1 MLNRKIL
8 QFRIQI
14 LRFGKKKLA
23 DLNFQ
28 VNFGI
33 KLRLM
38 KTQRQKLLFL
48 ITFLSFILSYSQIKV
63 SGKVTF
69 RNKGISDVNVT
80 LKNTYDGATTDANGN
95 FTFETSEKGNQ
106 ILSFTHSKYNDIEKA
121 IVIENQDLSVNAE
134 LKEQINEIDA
144 VVVSAGSIE
153 ASDKKRATALLSPID
168 IYTTAGADGQISSA
182 LNYLPGVQKVGETE
196 GLFIRGGTGT
206 ESKIFMDGSLI
217 NNYFSSSVPGIAGR
231 DRFNTS
237 LFKGNV
243 FSSGGYSAL
252 YGQALSGALMLESVD
267 LPDQSSYDFG
277 ISPIFLRAGF
287 QKLGEDKNHSY
298 GATLGYSNLN
308 LMQEVLNFNT
318 DFIDAPQGINA
329 DANFRIKT
337 KSGGFFK
344 YYGMYDTNSMGVKT
358 ESLEADN
365 QFSLIKLKGKNTY
378 HNLSFKQKFGKY
390 LLNAGTSYSFNRT
403 DLNFSTESNEV
414 EADKMRLLTDG
425 NYINLKAVL
434 ERKINKISALRGGFE
449 LNSTD
454 EKLSFEEINKHYKDL
469 ISAVFVET
477 DLGFSNQLSA
487 KIGVRAEN
495 SSFLGKTN
503 FAPRIAL
510 AYRLAKDWTTSFAYG
525 LFYQNPESKYIN
537 GPADLDFQKSQHYIL
552 QVQRTTDGRSLRF
565 EAFYKKYDQLIKV
578 SNLGFNNNQNQPVQT
593 ADNNNG
599 FGYAKGLELF
609 WRDKKTFENIDY
621 WISYSFLDSKRDFM
635 NYPVSLKPNFASEHT
650 LSAVAKRF
658 IPKWKLG
665 VNLSYTYAKGRPYY
679 DFATKDVNGETINYT
694 RNEGRLKDYNALNV
708 SFNYL
713 PNLGK
718 KDAKAFTVFVLSVS
732 NVLGSKN
739 VYGYNFSSDGS
750 RSSAVVPPVN
760 TFLFIGAFIS
770 FGVDKTQDAI
780 NNNL

>member
-1 MLNRKIL
+1 
-8 QFRIQI
+8 
-14 LRFGKKKLA
+14 
-23 DLNFQ
+23 
-28 VNFGI
+28 
-33 KLRLM
+33 M
-38 KTQRQKLLFL
+38 KTQIQRLLFL
-48 ITFLSFILSYSQIKV
+48 IAFLSFVV
-63 SGKVTF
+63 SFAQVKITGKVTY
-69 RNKGISDVNVT
+69 RNKGISDINVT
-80 LKNTYDGATTDANGN
+80 LKDTYDGATTDVNGN
-95 FTFETSEKGNQ
+95 FSFETSEKGTHV
-106 ILSFTHSKYNDIEKA
+106 LTFTHPKYNDVEKQ
-121 IVIENQDLSVNAE
+121 ILIENQDITVNAE

-144 VVVSAGSIE
+144 VVISAGSIE
-153 ASDKKRATALLSPID
+153 ASDKKRATALLTPID

-217 NNYFSSSVPGIAGR
+217 NNYFSNSVPGIAGR

-267 LPDQSSYDFG
+267 LPDQSSYDLG
-277 ISPIFLRAGF
+277 VSPIFLSGGF
-287 QKLGEDKNHSY
+287 QKLSEDKNHSY
-298 GATLGYSNLN
+298 GATLGYSLLS
-308 LMQEVLNFNT
+308 LMQNVFDFNT
-318 DFIDAPQGINA
+318 NFIDAPQGLNG

-344 YYGMYDTNSMGVKT
+344 YYGMFDTNKMGVKS
-358 ESLEADN
+358 ESLEPGYDFA
-365 QFSLIKLKGKNTY
+365 LVRLKGKNTY
-378 HNLSFKQKFGKY
+378 HNLSFKQKFGRY
-390 LLNAGTSYSFNRT
+390 LLNTAASYSYNRS
-403 DLNFSTESNEV
+403 DLNFSTETHDQES
-414 EADKMRLLTDG
+414 DKTRLLTDG
-425 NYINLKAVL
+425 NYINFKAVL
-434 ERKINKISALRGGFE
+434 ERKINKISAVRGGIE
-449 LNSTD
+449 LNNAE
-454 EKLSFEEINKHYKDL
+454 EKLNFENVNKSYKDL
-469 ISAVFVET
+469 ISSVFAET
-477 DLGFSNQLSA
+477 DLGFSNHFSA

-495 SSFLGKTN
+495 SSFLNKSN
-503 FAPRIAL
+503 IAPRLAL

-537 GPADLDFQKSQHYIL
+537 GPADLDFQKSQHYIF
-552 QVQRTTDGRSLRF
+552 QVQRTSDGRSLRL
-565 EAFYKKYDQLIKV
+565 EAFYKKYDDLIKV
-578 SNLGFNNNQNQPVQT
+578 KNIANVSGQNQPVQS
-593 ADNNNG
+593 AVNNNG
-599 FGYAKGLELF
+599 YGYAKGLELF
-609 WRDKKTFENIDY
+609 WRDKKTFDNIDY

-658 IPKWKLG
+658 IPEWKLG

-679 DFATKDVNGETINYT
+679 DIATKDVSGEMVNYT
-694 RNEGRLKDYNALNV
+694 RNEGRLKDYNALNL

-718 KDAKAFTVFVLSVS
+718 KDAKAFMVFVLSVS
-732 NVLGSKN
+732 NVLGTKN
-739 VYGYNFSSDGS
+739 IYGYNFSQNGT

-760 TFLFIGAFIS
+760 TFVFVGAFIS

>member
-1 MLNRKIL
+1 
-8 QFRIQI
+8 
-14 LRFGKKKLA
+14 
-23 DLNFQ
+23 
-28 VNFGI
+28 
-33 KLRLM
+33 M
-38 KTQRQKLLFL
+38 KTRQQRLLFL
-48 ITFLSFILSYSQIKV
+48 ITLLSFCLSYAQVKIT
-63 SGKVTF
+63 GMVTF
-69 RNKGISDVNVT
+69 RNKGIGEINVT
-80 LKNTYDGATTDANGN
+80 LKGTYDGATTDSNGK
-95 FTFETSEKGNQ
+95 FSFETSEKGNHT
-106 ILSFTHSKYNDIEKA
+106 LSFTHPKYNDIEKQ
-121 IVIENQDLSVNAE
+121 IVIENQDISVDAE

-144 VVVSAGSIE
+144 VVISAGAIE
-153 ASDKKRATALLSPID
+153 ASDRKRATALLTPID

-182 LNYLPGVQKVGETE
+182 LTYLPGVQKVGESE

-277 ISPIFLRAGF
+277 ISPIFLNAGF
-287 QKLGEDKNHSY
+287 QKLSGDKSHSY
-298 GATLGYSNLN
+298 GATLGYSLLS
-308 LMQEVLNFNT
+308 LMQKVLNFNT
-318 DFIDAPQGINA
+318 DFIDAPQGFNG

-337 KSGGFFK
+337 KSGGFLK
-344 YYGMYDTNSMGVKT
+344 YYGMYDTNKMGVRT
-358 ESLEADN
+358 ESLEPGSDYALVRIN
-365 QFSLIKLKGKNTY
+365 GKNTY

-390 LLNAGTSYSFNRT
+390 LLNTGASYSYNRS
-403 DLNFSTESNEV
+403 DLNFSGETNTIET
-414 EADKMRLLTDG
+414 DKTQLLTDG
-425 NYINLKAVL
+425 NYINFKAVL
-434 ERKINKISALRGGFE
+434 ERKINKISAVRGGFE
-449 LNSTD
+449 LNNTD
-454 EKLSFEEINKHYKDL
+454 EKLKFEEVNKHYQDL
-469 ISAVFVET
+469 ISSVFAET
-477 DLGFSNQLSA
+477 DLGFSNEFSA
-487 KIGVRAEN
+487 KIGIRAEN
-495 SSFLGKTN
+495 SSFLNKSN
-503 FAPRIAL
+503 IAPRFAL
-510 AYRLAKDWTTSFAYG
+510 AYRLAKNWTTSFAYG

-537 GPADLDFQKSQHYIL
+537 GPAHLDFQKSQHYIL
-552 QVQRTTDGRSLRF
+552 QVQRASEGRSLRF

-578 SNLGFNNNQNQPVQT
+578 RNIANIENQNQPVQT
-593 ADNNNG
+593 AINNEG

-650 LSAVAKRF
+650 LSVVGKRF
-658 IPKWKLG
+658 IPEWKLG

-679 DFATKDVNGETINYT
+679 DIATKDINGNVVNFT
-694 RNEGRLKDYNALNV
+694 RNEGRLKDYNALNL

-718 KDAKAFTVFVLSVS
+718 KDAKAFTVFVLSIS
-732 NVLGSKN
+732 NVLGTKN
-739 VYGYNFSSDGS
+739 MYGYNFSQDGS
-750 RSSAVVPPVN
+750 RSSAIVPPIN
-760 TFLFIGAFIS
+760 TFVFVGAFIS